1 MPYKKRSSKKHFGLM
16 KKAGIAALVI
26 IPMVLA
32 PLLIR
37 HFIKG
42 EEGVSSIAPVKINL
56 AKFPESNDLA
66 IKAQELDDA
75 DLTGIEDASSEV
87 NGEWRGVCKKNSIH
101 SVEDFQRTVQNDTVL
116 SSHFSGFNWENA
128 KIGKQD
134 EEILAYVAHRKGD
147 VIKKTSKPIRL
158 PKGDGYITDGVRVAR
173 TYCCNDINM
182 TPSAG
187 KPKEELPPIAMTP
200 SAGEFGEGIPPAVPS
215 LGWIPSSASRSAHYS
230 NIPDSKSVPEPATM
244 LLFGTG
250 IAGLAALLRKK
261 RK

>member
-1 MPYKKRSSKKHFGLM
+1 M
-16 KKAGIAALVI
+16 KKVGIAVLFVM
-26 IPMVLA
+26 PMVFA
-32 PLLIR
+32 PLLVGL
-37 HFIKG
+37 FVKS
-42 EEGVSSIAPVKINL
+42 EVGVSSTVPVKMSS
-56 AKFPESNDLA
+56 AKIPASSDGANVKVE
-66 IKAQELDDA
+66 ELDDA
-75 DLTGIEDASSEV
+75 DLTGIADASSEV

-101 SVEDFQRTVQNDTVL
+101 SVEDFQRTVQNDAVL

-187 KPKEELPPIAMTP
+187 TPREELPPIAMTP
-200 SAGEFGEGIPPAVPS
+200 SAGEPGEGIPFAVLPAVHSWEFFPA
-215 LGWIPSSASRSAHYS
+215 SSSRSPNSSHV
-230 NIPDSKSVPEPATM
+230 PESKSVPEPATM
-244 LLFGTG
+244 LLFGFG
-250 IAGLAALLRKK
+250 IAGLAAVLR
-261 RK
+261 RKSK

>member
-1 MPYKKRSSKKHFGLM
+1 MSLSKVPASSDG
-16 KKAGIAALVI
+16 AN
-26 IPMVLA
+26 
-32 PLLIR
+32 
-37 HFIKG
+37 
-42 EEGVSSIAPVKINL
+42 VKV
-56 AKFPESNDLA
+56 
-66 IKAQELDDA
+66 QELDDA

-101 SVEDFQRTVQNDTVL
+101 SVEDFQRTVQNDAVL

-187 KPKEELPPIAMTP
+187 TPNKELPPIAMTP
-200 SAGEFGEGIPPAVPS
+200 SAGEPGEGLPLGVFPAVHSWEPFPGS
-215 LGWIPSSASRSAHYS
+215 LSRSSQSFDA
-230 NIPDSKSVPEPATM
+230 PDSKPVPEPATM
-244 LLFGTG
+244 LLFGFG
-250 IAGLAALLRKK
+250 IAGLAAVLRIKSK
-261 RK
+261 